1 MICIRIKINRLTPNN
16 VGHRFAGAADIH
28 THEVPGRRLTVADR
42 SGRGLMM
49 AGAIVTFVGL
59 CIVLV
64 KVARVP
70 EYWIPLMVGV
80 GLFLL
85 GLIRWLTRKDM

>member
-1 MICIRIKINRLTPNN
+1 M
-16 VGHRFAGAADIH
+16 
-28 THEVPGRRLTVADR
+28 ADR
-42 SGRGLMM
+42 SGRGLIT

-64 KVARVP
+64 KVVRVP

-80 GLFLL
+80 GLRVFSLL
-85 GLIRWLTRKDM
+85 RRFIRRNT

>member
-1 MICIRIKINRLTPNN
+1 
-16 VGHRFAGAADIH
+16 
-28 THEVPGRRLTVADR
+28 
-42 SGRGLMM
+42 M

-59 CIVLV
+59 CIALL

-80 GLFLL
+80 GLLL
-85 GLIRWLTRKDM
+85 FGLIRRLTRKNT

>member
-1 MICIRIKINRLTPNN
+1 LICRFTPHNL
-16 VGHRFAGAADIH
+16 GHRFEGQRAS
-28 THEVPGRRLTVADR
+28 TLEK
-42 SGRGLMM
+42 S

-80 GLFLL
+80 GLLL
-85 GLIRWLTRKDM
+85 FGLLRRLTRRDT

>member
-1 MICIRIKINRLTPNN
+1 VL
-16 VGHRFAGAADIH
+16 
-28 THEVPGRRLTVADR
+28 RRCLTVADR
-42 SGRGLMM
+42 SGRGLIT

-64 KVARVP
+64 KVVRVP

-80 GLFLL
+80 GLILFGLL
-85 GLIRWLTRKDM
+85 RRFIRRNT

>member
-1 MICIRIKINRLTPNN
+1 VL
-16 VGHRFAGAADIH
+16 
-28 THEVPGRRLTVADR
+28 RRCLTVADG
-42 SGRGLMM
+42 SGRGLIT

-80 GLFLL
+80 GLILFGLL
-85 GLIRWLTRKDM
+85 RRFMRRST

>member
-1 MICIRIKINRLTPNN
+1 
-16 VGHRFAGAADIH
+16 
-28 THEVPGRRLTVADR
+28 VADR
-42 SGRGLMM
+42 SGRGLIT
-49 AGAIVTFVGL
+49 AGTIVTFVGL

-80 GLFLL
+80 GLILFGLL
-85 GLIRWLTRKDM
+85 RRFIRRNT

>member
-1 MICIRIKINRLTPNN
+1 VL
-16 VGHRFAGAADIH
+16 
-28 THEVPGRRLTVADR
+28 RRRCLTVADR
-42 SGRGLMM
+42 SGRGLIA

-80 GLFLL
+80 GLLL
-85 GLIRWLTRKDM
+85 FGLIRRVARKDT

>member
-1 MICIRIKINRLTPNN
+1 M
-16 VGHRFAGAADIH
+16 
-28 THEVPGRRLTVADR
+28 ADR
-42 SGRGLMM
+42 SGRGLII

-70 EYWIPLMVGV
+70 EYWMPLMVGV
-80 GLFLL
+80 GLLL
-85 GLIRWLTRKDM
+85 FGLIRLTPHGHVRAPAERA

>member
-1 MICIRIKINRLTPNN
+1 M
-16 VGHRFAGAADIH
+16 
-28 THEVPGRRLTVADR
+28 ADR
-42 SGRGLMM
+42 SGRGLIT

-70 EYWIPLMVGV
+70 EYWIPLMVGI
-80 GLFLL
+80 GLLL
-85 GLIRWLTRKDM
+85 FGLSRRLTRKGT